1 LQLNAQRHSLNVP
14 TYYQYFTEW
23 SIENI
28 WMPHPTLQDKRKLFG
43 LPEGALRQHLG
54 ARGLPAGACSGGL
67 SANVAGMGNLPS
79 KCRISALQTCKD
91 GLLPALGTGL
101 FYFRLRG
108 LRPAGCTCLGCRS
121 RRLPGASPNSG
132 GYGRTGR
139 AIPGTG
145 KAPFREPNR
154 RFLRIAPEWNWWRA
168 YCRGVRGS
176 RNISCATFASGRLAS
191 IRRPACRAVRPRAS
205 WPAL

>member
-1 LQLNAQRHSLNVP
+1 
-14 TYYQYFTEW
+14 
-23 SIENI
+23 
-28 WMPHPTLQDKRKLFG
+28 MPHPTLQDKRKLFG

-154 RFLRIAPEWNWWRA
+154 TGCPD
-168 YCRGVRGS
+168 
-176 RNISCATFASGRLAS
+176 SCASPRNGTGGEPTAEVSVGHGTSPARPSLRGGLRPSGDPPAGPCGHGLPGPLCS
-191 IRRPACRAVRPRAS
+191 RPWRDGTAGGRWTSAIEPSPDA
-205 WPAL
+205 